1 MGSRTAFLI
10 ASIVLGC
17 FCANARVETQTQSQD
32 VMTALLSEVRALRT
46 TIALVVG
53 AGANGQLA
61 LGRLQ
66 LQEQRVNALMTRL
79 ETTRERVVESQRDA
93 LQQRESCKSIETAL
107 TSPAT
112 SPSFYGYGDSPPTRE
127 AVEKML
133 ARCRTEMASVASE
146 TQRLG
151 AEEATLAAE
160 LSTEQARWSDLNR
173 RLEEIELALTRNQ

>member
-10 ASIVLGC
+10 ASIVLAC

-79 ETTRERVVESQRDA
+79 ETTRESMAESQREA
-93 LQQRESCKSIETAL
+93 LRQRESCKSIETTL

-112 SPSFYGYGDSPPTRE
+112 SPSFYGESPPPRE
-127 AVEKML
+127 ALEKML
-133 ARCRTEMASVASE
+133 AECRTEIASVAAE

-173 RLEEIELALTRNQ
+173 HLEEIELALTRNQ